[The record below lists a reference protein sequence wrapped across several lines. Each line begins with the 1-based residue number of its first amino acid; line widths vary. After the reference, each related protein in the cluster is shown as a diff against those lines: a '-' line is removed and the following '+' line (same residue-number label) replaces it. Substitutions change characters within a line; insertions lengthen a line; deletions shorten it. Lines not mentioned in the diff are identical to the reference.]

1 MSRDTMNPEWV
12 IKRRVPTPAEF
23 DGWCDAIGGEESIP
37 ARWAESKQ
45 YARAF
50 KAGQEWL
57 ANMTMEELETER

>member
-1 MSRDTMNPEWV
+1 MMNPDWV
-12 IKRRVPTPAEF
+12 ARRRIPTPAEF
-23 DGWCDAIGGEESIP
+23 EGWNDAISGEESIP

-57 ANMTMEELETER
+57 LNMRTEGDEG